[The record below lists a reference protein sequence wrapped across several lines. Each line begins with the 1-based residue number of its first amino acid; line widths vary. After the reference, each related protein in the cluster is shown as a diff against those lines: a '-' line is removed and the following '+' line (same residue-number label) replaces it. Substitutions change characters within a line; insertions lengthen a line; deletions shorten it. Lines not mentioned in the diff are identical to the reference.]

1 MLKRP
6 ALLVAAGGAIAAAS
20 GLSVISLGFAAYA
33 LLEPAVGRAGA
44 FAIISVSAAILAALG
59 AYFIVH
65 EPSDDDDDDKRRAR
79 TDQSVALA
87 LTDVIRSRPG
97 VALGASLLLGL
108 VASKNPRIAMEMMSF
123 AQRLTHPKQH

>member
-20 GLSVISLGFAAYA
+20 GLSVISLGFAGYA
-33 LLEPAVGRAGA
+33 LLEP
-44 FAIISVSAAILAALG
+44 LAAVG
-59 AYFIVH
+59 AYFVAH
-65 EPSDDDDDDKRRAR
+65 DPSDDDDDKHRSRA
-79 TDQSVALA
+79 DQSMALA

-108 VASKNPRIAMEMMSF
+108 IASKNPRIAMEMMSF

>member
-20 GLSVISLGFAAYA
+20 GLSVISLGFAGYA
-33 LLEPAVGRAGA
+33 LLEPLVGSPGA
-44 FAIISVSAAILAALG
+44 FAIIAVSAAILAALG
-59 AYFIVH
+59 AYFITH
-65 EPSDDDDDDKRRAR
+65 EPSDDDDKHRSRA
-79 TDQSVALA
+79 DQSIALA

-108 VASKNPRIAMEMMSF
+108 IASKNPRIAMEMMSF

>member
-20 GLSVISLGFAAYA
+20 GLSVISLGFAGYA
-33 LLEPAVGRAGA
+33 LLEPLVGRPGA
-44 FAIISVSAAILAALG
+44 FAIIAVSAAILAALG
-59 AYFIVH
+59 AYFVAH
-65 EPSDDDDDDKRRAR
+65 DSSDDDDDRHRSRA
-79 TDQSVALA
+79 DQSMALA

-108 VASKNPRIAMEMMSF
+108 IASKNPRIAMEMMSF

>member
-33 LLEPAVGRAGA
+33 LLKPLVGPAGA
-44 FAIISVSAAILAALG
+44 AAIISVAAALFAALG
-59 AYFIVH
+59 AYFLTH
-65 EPSDDDDDDKRRAR
+65 DDDDHHDKRPSHE
-79 TDQSVALA
+79 DSVALA

-123 AQRLTHPKQH
+123 AQRLTNPRQH